1 MASKLAYTVSPLWI
15 MILLLLCSPALAA
28 DEWIPMEADNCNIIQ
43 PPKEAGDSQ
52 LNDRLMKIFPRR
64 EQMGERYT
72 GCQTLWLD
80 IQGRHK
86 LEKIMVLYF
95 ENGETKVQQHIAA
108 GRSFSCRY
116 YAGSLLPNSRAECSK
131 RSIGT
136 LSSLPAGCTRASLR
150 DEKQHASNCGNPD

>member
-1 MASKLAYTVSPLWI
+1 MASRPAYAASPLWTV
-15 MILLLLCSPALAA
+15 LFLLLCSPALTA
-28 DEWIPMEADNCNIIQ
+28 DKQIPMEADNCNIIQ

-52 LNDRLMKIFPRR
+52 LNGRLMKIFPRR
-64 EQMGERYT
+64 EQMGEHYT

-95 ENGETKVQQHIAA
+95 ENGKTRAQQHIAA

-116 YAGSLLPNSRAECSK
+116 YAGSLLPNSRAECSQ

-136 LSSLPAGCTRASLR
+136 LSSVPAGCTRSSLSV
-150 DEKQHASNCGNPD
+150 EKQHALNCSDPD